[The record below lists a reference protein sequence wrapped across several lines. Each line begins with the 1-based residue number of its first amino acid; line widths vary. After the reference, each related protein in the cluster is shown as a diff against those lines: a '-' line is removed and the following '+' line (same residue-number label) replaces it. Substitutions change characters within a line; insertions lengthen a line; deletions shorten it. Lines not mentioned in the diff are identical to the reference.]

1 MAGVIAG
8 AAAVALPAADAA
20 IADMGAGVT
29 GILVSVWASGA
40 GRGSG
45 TDVLVTAGTLGRLGV
60 GVAGQLGNGALTGV
74 LVFGSSSAG
83 GACGKESPSEASRSA
98 TNDVSSVGSAC
109 TVSACTGSTF
119 AGSLFVDSSPS
130 SAGTFSY

>member
-1 MAGVIAG
+1 MAGVIPG
-8 AAAVALPAADAA
+8 AAAVALPPADAA
-20 IADMGAGVT
+20 IAGMGAGVT
-29 GILVSVWASGA
+29 GILISVWASGA

-45 TDVLVTAGTLGRLGV
+45 TGVLVTAGTLGRFGV
-60 GVAGQLGNGALTGV
+60 GGGAGQLGKGALGGD
-74 LVFGSSSAG
+74 LVFASSSAG

-119 AGSLFVDSSPS
+119 AGSLYVDSSPS
-130 SAGTFSY
+130 SAGTSS